1 MRPTSQALCQGYIA
15 EKSMVLAL
23 TRCRIAPF
31 IGVLPTKLCA
41 AQYYCSALHNC
52 FAKCDAN
59 VQTPARL
66 QLRLGQDAIPFT
78 RLACHY

>member
-1 MRPTSQALCQGYIA
+1 
-15 EKSMVLAL
+15 VLA
-23 TRCRIAPF
+23 
-31 IGVLPTKLCA
+31 TKVCA

-66 QLRLGQDAIPFT
+66 QLRLRQAAIFL
-78 RLACHY
+78 LALLATTDEVD